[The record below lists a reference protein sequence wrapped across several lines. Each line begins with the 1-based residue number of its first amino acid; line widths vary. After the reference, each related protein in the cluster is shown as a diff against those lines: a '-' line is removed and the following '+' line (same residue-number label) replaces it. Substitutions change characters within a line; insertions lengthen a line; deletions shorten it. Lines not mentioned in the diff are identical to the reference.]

1 MARLS
6 ALQAEYPGSNPGP
19 RIRDEEPKGSTSNFV
34 VEIIIQMV
42 SCKGRKTG
50 PCTYFKKIYKPYKEV
65 NFMKNLYFECK
76 SKERLKEE
84 LLEGTDWKIPLLINK
99 EGQEVF
105 KGFDF
110 FSPARMISP
119 DITRF
124 ILAKEIKENPKS
136 IVGVLKTGVYNDFG
150 ELPNYWA
157 INFIDIR
164 EDKRKQKIATELYQ
178 ELNKMLTP
186 EDYLVG
192 TYLSKLGRDAKLHQK
207 RKEIITIC
215 PNFDTSDDFWEYC
228 EENGLI
234 RDKFINYK

>member
-1 MARLS
+1 MVEIIIQMISSEGRS
-6 ALQAEYPGSNPGP
+6 TGP

-42 SCKGRKTG
+42 SSEGRSTG
-50 PCTYFKKIYKPYKEV
+50 SAYFKKIYKPYKEV